1 MRLGDTINVNCT
13 DTGKTQP
20 GLVHRLG
27 KDYLEVLLGPET
39 KRVRVVLKRKPNT
52 KLFVGN
58 LVGMEFTVQT

>member
-1 MRLGDTINVNCT
+1 MRLGDTIDVHCT

-20 GLVHRLG
+20 GLIHRLG

-39 KRVRVVLKRKPNT
+39 KRVRVVLKRKINT

-58 LVGMEFTVQT
+58 LIGMEFTVQT

>member
-27 KDYLEVLLGPET
+27 KDYLEVLIGPDN
-39 KRVRVVLKRKPNT
+39 KRVRIIFKRKPNT